1 MTHDRFQLEN
11 WTAADYQ
18 QLVQY
23 LHELA
28 DPAYQQFHQKLIPG
42 VEGFLGVRVPV
53 LRSLAREIAK
63 GDRQGYF
70 AQVRPGSYEEIMLYG
85 LVIGQIRD
93 DLAAA
98 IQQLDRFV
106 PMIDNWAVC
115 DVCCA
120 GLKLAARRREE
131 MRAYLQ
137 QYLDSA
143 EEFQLRFGLVM
154 LMDYYIDPVY
164 IDEVLAI
171 YGAVRHEG
179 YYVKMAVAWG
189 ISVCFVKFREKALAL
204 LQSGMLEPETCR
216 KALQK
221 ILESTRVSAA
231 DKELIRALR
240 KNISAPKE
248 CRTL

>member
-1 MTHDRFQLEN
+1 MNNNDFLLSR
-11 WTAADYQ
+11 WTPADYQ

-53 LRSLAREIAK
+53 LRALAREIAR
-63 GDRQGYF
+63 GGRQGYF
-70 AQVRPGSYEEIMLYG
+70 AQVRPDTYEEIMLYG

-93 DLAAA
+93 DFAFTVR
-98 IQQLDRFV
+98 QLDRFV

-137 QYLDSA
+137 QYLDSP
-143 EEFQLRFGLVM
+143 EEFRLRFGLVM

-171 YGAVRHEG
+171 YGSVRHEG

-189 ISVCFVKFREKALAL
+189 VSVCFVKFREKTLPF
-204 LQSGMLEPETCR
+204 LQSGVLEPETYR

-221 ILESTRVSAA
+221 ILESTRVSAE
-231 DKELIRALR
+231 DKALIRELR
-240 KNISAPKE
+240 KNAPSL
-248 CRTL
+248 R